1 MTDIELKDD
10 AEIVRE
16 NYNKNAEK
24 EWQRLE
30 GFSFEFEITKRFLF
44 FYMHGKTVLDI
55 GGGQGRY
62 SIYLAQQGFDVT
74 MVDLSENNI
83 AIAKEKFSQY
93 GVNVKAYVCDARN
106 LSCLNLGKFDNV
118 LLMGPLYHLTVEEDR
133 AACVLQAKQHLS
145 ENGVLFASFI
155 TLTAGLNYYFDHAPD
170 QLINEPALDLFDR
183 MEKDESWSG
192 MAFTRAFFVN
202 SREVLPF
209 FEKLGFEKITLLG
222 QEGIV
227 GPRLGEIECADEKV
241 RRLYFDICLRV
252 CENPQYFAYSQHLLY
267 IGKAK
272 R

>member
-30 GFSFEFEITKRFLF
+30 GFSFEFEITKRFLKKH
-44 FYMHGKTVLDI
+44 MHGKTVLDI
-55 GGGQGRY
+55 GGGPGRY

-118 LLMGPLYHLTVEEDR
+118 LLMDL
-133 AACVLQAKQHLS
+133 C
-145 ENGVLFASFI
+145 I
-155 TLTAGLNYYFDHAPD
+155 TLQSKRIGRHAYFRRNNIFPKTAFCSPL
-170 QLINEPALDLFDR
+170 
-183 MEKDESWSG
+183 S
-192 MAFTRAFFVN
+192 
-202 SREVLPF
+202 
-209 FEKLGFEKITLLG
+209 
-222 QEGIV
+222 
-227 GPRLGEIECADEKV
+227 
-241 RRLYFDICLRV
+241 
-252 CENPQYFAYSQHLLY
+252 
-267 IGKAK
+267 
-272 R
+272 